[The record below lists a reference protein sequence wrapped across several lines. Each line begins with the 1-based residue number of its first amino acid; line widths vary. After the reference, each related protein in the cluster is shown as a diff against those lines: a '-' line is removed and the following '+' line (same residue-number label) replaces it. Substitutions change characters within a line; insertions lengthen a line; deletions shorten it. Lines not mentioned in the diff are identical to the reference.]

1 MDGNVCMTSLAR
13 FYCHQVLRNNING
26 KTFSMRLKRL
36 IVKEFADAVLNFLK
50 KGKDSVQIRES

>member
-1 MDGNVCMTSLAR
+1 MCMTLLAR
-13 FYCHQVLRNNING
+13 FYCHQVLRNNIIG

>member
-1 MDGNVCMTSLAR
+1 MCMTSLAR
-13 FYCHQVLRNNING
+13 FYCHQVLCNNIIG